1 MILADPALAK
11 PSAAATIGPLT
22 IPTLLLIIQTA
33 VAVFIQHYFE
43 RWFFVFCL
51 ASVLANLYFVYYGL
65 IQRLC
70 VINDQIAL
78 RFLAS
83 EMKAGITEADLE
95 AAYEKRLA
103 LVGPE
108 EKRRIRKRRYWSRL
122 G

>member
-1 MILADPALAK
+1 MM
-11 PSAAATIGPLT
+11 
-22 IPTLLLIIQTA
+22 PTFLIIQIILA
-33 VAVFIQHYFE
+33 VLIQQYFE
-43 RWFFVFCL
+43 RWFFVFCF
-51 ASVLANLYFVYYGL
+51 AAVLANLYFVYHGL

-83 EMKAGITEADLE
+83 EMKAGITEDDLQ
-95 AAYEKRLA
+95 AAFQKRLD

-108 EKRRIRKRRYWSRL
+108 EAQRIRKRRYWSKL

>member
-1 MILADPALAK
+1 MM
-11 PSAAATIGPLT
+11 
-22 IPTLLLIIQTA
+22 PTFLIIQIILA
-33 VAVFIQHYFE
+33 VLIQQYFE
-43 RWFFVFCL
+43 RWFFVFCF
-51 ASVLANLYFVYYGL
+51 AAVLANVHFVYHGL

-70 VINDQIAL
+70 VINDQITL